1 MAENKVKKVI
11 KRLSKSA
18 RTFIRRTKQAS
29 RKDSLPVQNKK

>member
-1 MAENKVKKVI
+1 MVEKIVKKTI

-29 RKDSLPVQNKK
+29 RKESLLIEKKK